1 MVAPR
6 KHHTTNFER
15 STRNADMTEF
25 PGLVRC
31 FQSGPYLKSL
41 GTCSSRALPLQQIF
55 SHRPGSRLLPC
66 PVASFRLTKGCLS
79 FESRVERGC
88 DCRRKGGVGGKKE
101 EKSRGSSY
109 AWLLSEED
117 SGREWL
123 LKEAERERT
132 IRKKGRVDVNGDVNG
147 VASPVKGKREE
158 NRDKCEDDGGENE
171 REIRRFDNER
181 ESEKGGGR
189 ERQGVGRKKGKSAT
203 GSRKD
208 TEL

>member
-6 KHHTTNFER
+6 KHRTTNFER

-25 PGLVRC
+25 PRFVRC
-31 FQSGPYLKSL
+31 FQSEPYLKSQ

-88 DCRRKGGVGGKKE
+88 DCRRKGGVGGRKE
-101 EKSRGSSY
+101 EKSRGSGY
-109 AWLLSEED
+109 VWLLSEED

-147 VASPVKGKREE
+147 VASPMKGKREE

-171 REIRRFDNER
+171 REIRRLDNER

-189 ERQGVGRKKGKSAT
+189 ERQGVGRKK
-203 GSRKD
+203 RKVGYW
-208 TEL
+208 E